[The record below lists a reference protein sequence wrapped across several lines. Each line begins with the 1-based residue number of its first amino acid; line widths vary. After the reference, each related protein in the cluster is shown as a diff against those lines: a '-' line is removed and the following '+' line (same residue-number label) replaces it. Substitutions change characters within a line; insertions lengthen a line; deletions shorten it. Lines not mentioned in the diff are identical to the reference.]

1 MLIIVLNLLSLLK
14 NGNNAMEISE
24 SLPHKIS
31 TKLWN
36 CLNELCLY
44 YVTIWF
50 KLELSDNCGCHMGQK
65 QDVKIYGICGAA
77 NARNLSLTIVKA
89 ETGLFYQLLVN
100 VSHI

>member
-1 MLIIVLNLLSLLK
+1 
-14 NGNNAMEISE
+14 MEISE

-36 CLNELCLY
+36 CLNELDLY

-65 QDVKIYGICGAA
+65 PDVKIYGICGADDVC
-77 NARNLSLTIVKA
+77 NLILTMQRLSQDCFIN
-89 ETGLFYQLLVN
+89 F
-100 VSHI
+100 

>member
-1 MLIIVLNLLSLLK
+1 
-14 NGNNAMEISE
+14 MEISE

-36 CLNELCLY
+36 CPNELGLY

-65 QDVKIYGICGAA
+65 QGVKIDGICGAA
-77 NARNLSLTIVKA
+77 DVCNLSLTIVKA
-89 ETGLFYQLLVN
+89 ETGLFY
-100 VSHI
+100 

>member
-1 MLIIVLNLLSLLK
+1 
-14 NGNNAMEISE
+14 MEISE

-36 CLNELCLY
+36 CLNILGLY

-50 KLELSDNCGCHMGQK
+50 KLELSDNLTVDVIWKKK
-65 QDVKIYGICGAA
+65 QDVKIYGICGAI
-77 NARNLSLTIVKA
+77 NVCNLSLTIVRA

-100 VSHI
+100 VSHISFLKII